1 MSEDVLPKTI
11 VDFDWS
17 ATPLGPRESWS
28 AALRTTYDI
37 MMTAHFAMCAMW
49 GPERTLIYNEA
60 YIPFLA
66 DRHPAALGQPIDEVW
81 HDVWDN
87 IRPLIEQAMAGER
100 VHMVDMPLVM
110 TRKGYTENTFWTFSY
125 SPLNEGDKAMGFL
138 NIAFETTA
146 RVEATKAQALIDKQ
160 LRESVDQ
167 RTLLAHELD
176 HRVKNILSMVT
187 AISHQTFRPPA
198 TMESA
203 SKEFAARIRA
213 LAKAQDILTQT
224 SWTGAKVSEVAF
236 ATLAEGIG
244 ARVKAS
250 GPDVELSAK
259 SALALALAL
268 HELATNAV
276 KYGALSADSGNVD
289 LTWQVEVEENKQ
301 SFLLRWIE
309 TGGPLVRPPERR
321 GFGTRLITSALSS
334 EFRGSAEIEYPSQ
347 GVVFTLKAPHPFSES
362 V

>member
-1 MSEDVLPKTI
+1 
-11 VDFDWS
+11 
-17 ATPLGPRESWS
+17 
-28 AALRTTYDI
+28 
-37 MMTAHFAMCAMW
+37 MMTAHFAMCATW
-49 GPERTLIYNEA
+49 GPEQTLLYNEA

-66 DRHPAALGQPIDEVW
+66 DRHPAALGQPIDQVW
-81 HDVWDN
+81 HDVWDD

-100 VHMVDMPLVM
+100 VHMEDMPLLM
-110 TRKGYTENTFWTFSY
+110 TRKGYPEDTFWTFSY
-125 SPLNEGDKAMGFL
+125 SPLHQGNEVMGFL
-138 NIAFETTA
+138 DIAFETTA
-146 RVEATKAQALIDKQ
+146 RVEAAKAQALIDKQ
-160 LRESVDQ
+160 LRESVEQ

-203 SKEFAARIRA
+203 SKEFAARIQA
-213 LAKAQDILTQT
+213 LARAQDILTQT
-224 SWTGAKVSEVAF
+224 SWTGAKVSEVVF
-236 ATLAEGIG
+236 GTVAEGIG
-244 ARVKAS
+244 ARVSAS

-276 KYGALSADSGNVD
+276 KYGALSVDSGNVD

-309 TGGPLVRPPERR
+309 SGGPVVKQPERK
-321 GFGTRLITSALSS
+321 GFGTRLITTALSS

-347 GVVFTLKAPHPFSES
+347 GVIFTLKAPHPFSERI
-362 V
+362 